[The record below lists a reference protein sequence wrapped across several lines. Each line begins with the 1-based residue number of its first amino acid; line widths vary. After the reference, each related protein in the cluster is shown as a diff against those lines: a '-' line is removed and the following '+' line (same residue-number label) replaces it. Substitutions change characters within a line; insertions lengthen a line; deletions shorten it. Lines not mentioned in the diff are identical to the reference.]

1 MEKGLNKAGFYKFD
15 LGVVVWATILS
26 AIYLLIEVYVTGY
39 RPDHLGFLV
48 FYLVGF
54 FAHPSSRKF
63 VLGFS
68 FFFVYAIIFD
78 SMKGYPNYLFS
89 DVRIEE
95 PYMLEKLLFGIDTA
109 MGRVTPNEY
118 FLAHSSTFLDVM
130 SGSFYINWMPIPLGF
145 GIYLWVTDK
154 RIFIHFSVAFFTV
167 NILGW
172 IIYYTYPAAPPWYVQ
187 VHGFEEHFDI
197 PGGVAGLVKFDDFFG
212 ITLFQDL
219 YSKGSNVFAAMPSL
233 HSAYPVV
240 VFFYGIKKRVHWLVS
255 MFFGIFVVGIWFAAI
270 YTSHHY
276 TIDVIAGASCSI
288 AGIFIFEKFLT
299 KGRSG
304 QILERLVDKV

>member
-1 MEKGLNKAGFYKFD
+1 MGKGQNNAGFYKFD
-15 LGVVVWATILS
+15 LSVIVWATILS
-26 AIYLLIEVYVTGY
+26 IVYLIIEVFLTGY

-63 VLGFS
+63 MLGFS
-68 FFFVYAIIFD
+68 FFFVYGIIFD

-109 MGRVTPNEY
+109 LGRVTPNEY
-118 FLAHSSTFLDVM
+118 FLANSSTFLDVM

-145 GIYLWVTDK
+145 GVYLWFTNK
-154 RIFIHFSVAFFTV
+154 RLFIHFSAAFFTV
-167 NILGW
+167 NVLGW

-187 VHGFEEHFDI
+187 MYGFEEHFDI
-197 PGGVAGLVKFDDFFG
+197 PGGVAGLVKFDEFFG

-233 HSAYPVV
+233 HSAYPVI
-240 VFFYGIKKRVHWLVS
+240 VFFYGLKKRVHWIVS
-255 MFFGIFVVGIWFAAI
+255 LFFGIFVLGIWFAAV

-276 TIDVIAGASCSI
+276 ILDVIAGASCSI

-299 KGRSG
+299 KGKSG
-304 QILERLVDKV
+304 QILEKLIAKV